1 MTNPS
6 PPILAIETLEGILS
20 DARNLRHAFQL
31 LRSTLPPSERV
42 EAINA
47 MTLKV
52 EGGLAGLRTETED
65 ACLWAPGKP

>member
-1 MTNPS
+1 MTNLS

-20 DARNLRHAFQL
+20 DARALRHAFQL

-52 EGGLAGLRTETED
+52 EGKLASLRTETED
-65 ACLWAPGKP
+65 ARSCGP